1 MARGERA
8 HSSRGFVRRC
18 NDMCVDV
25 VRGRAG
31 EGRERPATG
40 PADAVVDLCCAF
52 ATFVKVRDANRT
64 AWWFS
69 SGVGSLGMSR
79 EDAGASRPRDDAAL
93 AARFLRDG
101 YVVVEDVLS
110 PAELE
115 AVRATTTRRARII
128 HHLRGIRDRVRV
140 FLALPSTRR
149 VRRAPRAPDELTTRR
164 PHPPPGT
171 PAQVRAECDA
181 VTRRYAELGGH
192 GDPIQ
197 TRDTPPD
204 ALDDDDRDHDTDDRA
219 TAPSKRRRTT
229 SPAAD
234 DLQWLSRE
242 FGCILEVPGCC
253 ACCPPPDPRTGNY
266 RAEGCRVGSPAV
278 RRLLAPD
285 GALGALAAALL
296 APLRHKTH
304 LFNDQYIVKP
314 PSSAH
319 ARFSWHRDSQ
329 WCDEPDAA
337 RRDDDGT
344 TKNENR
350 AAGSTRD
357 APSYLSLW
365 TALDDAHAAN
375 GAVRVLPYPRDGDGD
390 GEWDSDPD
398 PVPVPGRGHAE
409 RSSAYPLD
417 AARLD
422 ALAIDRWRDDDAAAE
437 ASVAFADV
445 VIADVRAGSVLAM
458 SDKVLHCSGPNA
470 SSVTRR
476 AWMPQFSDGAVTRR
490 PASDDTDGRGDPV
503 ALAVPI
509 DALS

>member
-1 MARGERA
+1 M
-8 HSSRGFVRRC
+8 
-18 NDMCVDV
+18 
-25 VRGRAG
+25 
-31 EGRERPATG
+31 
-40 PADAVVDLCCAF
+40 
-52 ATFVKVRDANRT
+52 
-64 AWWFS
+64 
-69 SGVGSLGMSR
+69 
-79 EDAGASRPRDDAAL
+79 
-93 AARFLRDG
+93 
-101 YVVVEDVLS
+101 
-110 PAELE
+110 
-115 AVRATTTRRARII
+115 
-128 HHLRGIRDRVRV
+128 
-140 FLALPSTRR
+140 
-149 VRRAPRAPDELTTRR
+149 
-164 PHPPPGT
+164 
-171 PAQVRAECDA
+171 
-181 VTRRYAELGGH
+181 TRRYAELGGH

-204 ALDDDDRDHDTDDRA
+204 ARVDDDRDHDTDDRA

-337 RRDDDGT
+337 QHRDDDADNDDAAGT
-344 TKNENR
+344 SKNENR

-390 GEWDSDPD
+390 TRSDPRCTLWTRRD
-398 PVPVPGRGHAE
+398 WTRSRSIDGGTTTPPRKRPWRSRTSSSPTSARGASW
-409 RSSAYPLD
+409 RCRTKCYTVA
-417 AARLD
+417 
-422 ALAIDRWRDDDAAAE
+422 DR
-437 ASVAFADV
+437 
-445 VIADVRAGSVLAM
+445 
-458 SDKVLHCSGPNA
+458 
-470 SSVTRR
+470 TRR
-476 AWMPQFSDGAVTRR
+476 A
-490 PASDDTDGRGDPV
+490 
-503 ALAVPI
+503 
-509 DALS
+509 

>member
-1 MARGERA
+1 
-8 HSSRGFVRRC
+8 
-18 NDMCVDV
+18 MCVDV

-31 EGRERPATG
+31 EGRERPALV
-40 PADAVVDLCCAF
+40 PADAVVDFRCAF
-52 ATFVKVRDANRT
+52 AHKVRERT
-64 AWWFS
+64 RRTVPRGG

-115 AVRATTTRRARII
+115 AVRATTTRHVCII
-128 HHLRGIRDRVRV
+128 FGASTTACG
-140 FLALPSTRR
+140 FFALPSTRR

-164 PHPPPGT
+164 PHPPPET

-204 ALDDDDRDHDTDDRA
+204 ARDHDDRHHDSDDRA

-337 RRDDDGT
+337 QHHDDDDDDDDAET
-344 TKNENR
+344 TKSENR

-390 GEWDSDPD
+390 GHGDGESDPD
-398 PVPVPGRGHAE
+398 PVPGRGHAE

-490 PASDDTDGRGDPV
+490 PASDDKDGRGAPV